1 MKDKFQKNMDLLLEV
16 ITSKPDHK
24 TIIISIFM
32 ACLFAAVM
40 WSTYRIIHDKK
51 TYDSKFAVTLVV
63 LALISTILMD
73 LIQSNLALSLGMLG
87 SLSIVRF
94 RTNIK
99 DPRDIG
105 FIFWSMAIGIAAA
118 TGSYAIGIAGCIVI
132 GTVMIIT
139 KNKAAC
145 SNRMMLVV
153 RGSNTDLDRLQDIVN
168 KLTSNSSV
176 RAKNV
181 LEDSFEVVYEM
192 EITEDEGNNVIGN
205 IFELGG
211 IDSVNLLAQNG

>member
-16 ITSKPDHK
+16 ITSKPDHR
-24 TIIISIFM
+24 TILISILAAF
-32 ACLFAAVM
+32 LFAGIM
-40 WSTYRIIHDKK
+40 WITYRTIHDRK
-51 TYDSKFAVTLVV
+51 TYDCKFAVTLVV
-63 LALISTILMD
+63 LALVSTILMD

-118 TGSYAIGIAGCIVI
+118 TSSYAIGITGSAVI
-132 GTVMIIT
+132 SIVMIAT
-139 KNKAAC
+139 KNKALD
-145 SNRMMLVV
+145 SDRMMLVV
-153 RGSNTDLDRLQDIVN
+153 RGRNTDLDKLQDIVN
-168 KLTSNSSV
+168 NLSSNSSV
-176 RAKNV
+176 RAKNI
-181 LEDSFEVVYEM
+181 LEESFEVVYEM
-192 EITEDEGNNVIGN
+192 EISEDEGNRVIGD

-211 IDSVNLLAQNG
+211 IDSVNLLAQNI